1 MIVKFLGNKGGGSAG
16 ATIDYLLGKD
26 RDRPGAVLLS
36 GDPELTQRLAD
47 NLDFQNRYTVGVL
60 SFEELDLEEHQKEA
74 IMQSFEETLL
84 AGLERDQYDITWIEH
99 TDKGRLEL
107 NFVIPNVELSTGK
120 RLQPYFDQAD
130 RPLVENWKQVT
141 NFEHGLTD
149 PHAPEKAQAIKTL
162 NSQNLPSSV
171 KEIKE
176 QIGTAIAEQISNGN
190 IQNRQDVVETLK
202 GAGFEI
208 ARETDRSISIKN
220 PDGKRNIR
228 LEGVIYENRQ
238 FDKQFAEEHRRAGQD
253 YQKTSRERYDTAL
266 GKLQRLTESKQQGN
280 RENFKV
286 KPSNH
291 PRPAAENQK
300 RFAFEYSHGSSS
312 GHIDYN
318 VSNLS
323 WRKLVV
329 SEANPEQAAG
339 ISRNQSKSRSDTA
352 RETDVAEGET
362 ARERRQ
368 ENFIYHGE
376 EQQKSGRLRD
386 YSQSNGTEI
395 RKIEPTFKTPF
406 ETPFNRSNE
415 GMEFLKDS
423 GNLFENLEIPKQI
436 NKAIKEQPNT
446 LEQENAK
453 RLYESLQ
460 RLIELVRETI
470 ERAKR
475 YKSKSE
481 RADRNLERSES
492 SIEKSERGTSQSKS
506 AIKQSEQQIK
516 GSEQQISQ
524 QMKEKQAEI
533 KASRGWER

>member
-60 SFEELDLEEHQKEA
+60 SFEESNLEEHQKEA

-130 RPLVENWKQVT
+130 RPLVENWKQVI
-141 NFEHGLTD
+141 NFEYGLTD

-162 NSQNLPSSV
+162 NSQNLPQSV

-190 IQNRQDVVETLK
+190 IQNRQDVVATLK

-253 YQKTSRERYDTAL
+253 YQRTSRERYDTAL
-266 GKLQRLTESKQQGN
+266 ESYNALLRASSKETEKILRSNLQTIKDQQPKIRNALRLNILTGAVLGMLITVFLIFLGVNWWLAKQIQNKQQELAEIN
-280 RENFKV
+280 LKV
-286 KPSNH
+286 
-291 PRPAAENQK
+291 
-300 RFAFEYSHGSSS
+300 
-312 GHIDYN
+312 
-318 VSNLS
+318 
-323 WRKLVV
+323 
-329 SEANPEQAAG
+329 EQ
-339 ISRNQSKSRSDTA
+339 
-352 RETDVAEGET
+352 
-362 ARERRQ
+362 
-368 ENFIYHGE
+368 
-376 EQQKSGRLRD
+376 
-386 YSQSNGTEI
+386 
-395 RKIEPTFKTPF
+395 TP
-406 ETPFNRSNE
+406 
-415 GMEFLKDS
+415 
-423 GNLFENLEIPKQI
+423 LEKQI
-436 NKAIKEQPNT
+436 LRKVTLHESEDKKTLYIMAKNSKKADAYETTSSQMVLK
-446 LEQENAK
+446 LEK
-453 RLYESLQ
+453 
-460 RLIELVRETI
+460 
-470 ERAKR
+470 
-475 YKSKSE
+475 
-481 RADRNLERSES
+481 
-492 SIEKSERGTSQSKS
+492 
-506 AIKQSEQQIK
+506 
-516 GSEQQISQ
+516 
-524 QMKEKQAEI
+524 
-533 KASRGWER
+533 

>member
-1 MIVKFLGNKGGGSAG
+1 MIVKFLGNKGGGSVG

-60 SFEELDLEEHQKEA
+60 SFEESDLEEHQKEA

-176 QIGTAIAEQISNGN
+176 QIGTAIAEQISSGN

-238 FDKQFAEEHRRAGQD
+238 FDKQFAEEHIQD
-253 YQKTSRERYDTAL
+253 HQPKIRNAL
-266 GKLQRLTESKQQGN
+266 RLNILTGAVLGVLITMFLIFLGVNWWLAKQIQNKQQ
-280 RENFKV
+280 ELAEISLKV
-286 KPSNH
+286 D
-291 PRPAAENQK
+291 Q
-300 RFAFEYSHGSSS
+300 
-312 GHIDYN
+312 
-318 VSNLS
+318 
-323 WRKLVV
+323 
-329 SEANPEQAAG
+329 
-339 ISRNQSKSRSDTA
+339 
-352 RETDVAEGET
+352 
-362 ARERRQ
+362 
-368 ENFIYHGE
+368 
-376 EQQKSGRLRD
+376 
-386 YSQSNGTEI
+386 
-395 RKIEPTFKTPF
+395 TP
-406 ETPFNRSNE
+406 
-415 GMEFLKDS
+415 
-423 GNLFENLEIPKQI
+423 LEKQI
-436 NKAIKEQPNT
+436 LRKVRLVESEDKKTFYIIAKNNKKAD
-446 LEQENAK
+446 A
-453 RLYESLQ
+453 YESTDSRMVL
-460 RLIELVRETI
+460 
-470 ERAKR
+470 K
-475 YKSKSE
+475 
-481 RADRNLERSES
+481 LE
-492 SIEKSERGTSQSKS
+492 K
-506 AIKQSEQQIK
+506 
-516 GSEQQISQ
+516 
-524 QMKEKQAEI
+524 
-533 KASRGWER
+533 

>member
-1 MIVKFLGNKGGGSAG
+1 M
-16 ATIDYLLGKD
+16 LGKD

-60 SFEELDLEEHQKEA
+60 SFEESNLEEHQKEA

-130 RPLVENWKQVT
+130 RPLVENWKQVI
-141 NFEHGLTD
+141 NFEYGLTD

-162 NSQNLPSSV
+162 NSQNLPQSV

-190 IQNRQDVVETLK
+190 IQNRQDVVATLK

-253 YQKTSRERYDTAL
+253 YQRTSRERYDTAL

-291 PRPAAENQK
+291 QRPAAENQK
-300 RFAFEYSHGSSS
+300 RFAFEYSHGSST
-312 GHIDYN
+312 GHVDYS
-318 VSNLS
+318 VSDLS

-329 SEANPEQAAG
+329 SEANPEQTAG
-339 ISRNQSKSRSDTA
+339 ISRNQSESRADTV
-352 RETDVAEGET
+352 RETDFAEGDT
-362 ARERRQ
+362 TRERRQ
-368 ENFIYHGE
+368 ENPIYHGE
-376 EQQKSGRLRD
+376 KQQKSGRLRD
-386 YSQSNGTEI
+386 HIQSNGTEI
-395 RKIEPTFKTPF
+395 GKIESNFKNPF
-406 ETPFNRSNE
+406 ENPFNQSNDGKE
-415 GMEFLKDS
+415 LLKDS
-423 GNLFENLEIPKQI
+423 GSLFENLATSKEAKQDVKQS
-436 NKAIKEQPNT
+436 NPNQAEQD
-446 LEQENAK
+446 NAK

-460 RLIELVRETI
+460 RIIELFRQAV
-470 ERAKR
+470 ERVKR
-475 YKSKSE
+475 NKSKSE

-492 SIEKSERGTSQSKS
+492 SIEKSERGVSQSKS

-516 GSEQQISQ
+516 RSEQQINQ
-524 QMKEKQAEI
+524 QMKEKQAEM
-533 KASRGWER
+533 KASRGIER